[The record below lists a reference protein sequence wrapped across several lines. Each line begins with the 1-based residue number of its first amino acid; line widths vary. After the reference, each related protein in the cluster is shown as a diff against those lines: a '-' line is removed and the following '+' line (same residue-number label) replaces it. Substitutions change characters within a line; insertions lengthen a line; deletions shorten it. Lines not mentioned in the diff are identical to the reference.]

1 MTEFIRLLEESKID
15 YVKNEPMKNH
25 TSFKTGGDAAIFV
38 SPENEEELKK
48 IIEIS
53 AALFLKPF
61 IFGNGSNLLINDD
74 GIKDKPV
81 IHIGKGFDYIKD
93 IDETTIEVGAGT
105 TLATLCKYALSKEL
119 TGLEFA
125 YGIPGSCGG
134 AAVMNAGAYG
144 GEMKDVLLSCNHID
158 SKGNNG
164 SFSKEEL
171 DLSYRHSVYSDSNYV
186 ITSLVLKL
194 QKGKK
199 EEIEDKMRDL
209 IGRRKDKQP
218 LEYPSAGS
226 VFKRPEGYFAG
237 ALIEQSGLKG
247 KRIGGAM
254 VSEKHAGFII
264 NYDNATTADVLKLIK
279 YCQDTVKEK
288 FGVDLETE
296 IKYIS

>member
-1 MTEFIRLLEESKID
+1 MTEFIRLLKESKID
-15 YVKNEPMKNH
+15 YTQNEPMKNH
-25 TSFKTGGDAAIFV
+25 TSFKTGGNAAVFV
-38 SPENEEELKK
+38 SAKDETELAK
-48 IIEIS
+48 IIEITNS
-53 AALFLKPF
+53 LSLD
-61 IFGNGSNLLINDD
+61 IFVLGNGSNLLVSDD
-74 GIKDKPV
+74 GIKERPV
-81 IHIGKGFDYIKD
+81 IHIGKGLDYIKA

-105 TLATLCKYALSKEL
+105 NLSVLCKYVLSKEL

-144 GEMKDVLLSCNHID
+144 GEMKDVLVSCNHID
-158 SKGNNG
+158 SKGNKG

-171 DLSYRHSVYSDSNYV
+171 DLSYRHSIYSDSDYV

-194 QKGKK
+194 KKGKK
-199 EEIEDKMRDL
+199 EEIEEKMRDL

-264 NYDNATTADVLKLIK
+264 NYDNATTTDVLELIRF
-279 YCQDTVKEK
+279 CQKTVKEK
-288 FGVDLETE
+288 FGVELETE
-296 IKYIS
+296 IKIIN

>member
-1 MTEFIRLLEESKID
+1 
-15 YVKNEPMKNH
+15 MKNH
-25 TSFKTGGDAAIFV
+25 TSFKTGGPAAAFV
-38 SPENEEELKK
+38 SAKDEAELVK
-48 IIEIS
+48 IIETAKS
-53 AALFLKPF
+53 LSLKPF
-61 IFGNGSNLLINDD
+61 ILGNGSNLLVSDD
-74 GIKDKPV
+74 GIKERPV

-93 IDETTIEVGAGT
+93 IDECTIEVGAGT
-105 TLATLCKYALSKEL
+105 NLSVLCKYALSKEL

-144 GEMKDVLLSCNHID
+144 GEMKDVLVRCNHID
-158 SKGNNG
+158 SNGNKG

-171 DLSYRHSVYSDSNYV
+171 NLSYRHSVYSDSDYV

-194 QKGKK
+194 KKGKK
-199 EEIEDKMRDL
+199 EDIEEKMRDL

-264 NYDNATTADVLKLIK
+264 NYDNATTTDILELISF
-279 YCQDTVKEK
+279 CQNTVKEK
-288 FGVDLETE
+288 FGVELETE
-296 IKYIS
+296 IKVIE

>member
-1 MTEFIRLLEESKID
+1 MTEFIRLLEKSRID
-15 YVKNEPMKNH
+15 YTENEPMKNH
-25 TSFKTGGDAAIFV
+25 TSFKTGGPAAAFV
-38 SPENEEELKK
+38 SAKDEAELVK
-48 IIEIS
+48 IIETAKS
-53 AALFLKPF
+53 LSLKPF
-61 IFGNGSNLLINDD
+61 ILGNGSNLLVSDD
-74 GIKDKPV
+74 GIKERPV

-93 IDETTIEVGAGT
+93 IDECTIEVGAGT
-105 TLATLCKYALSKEL
+105 NLSVLCKYALSKEL

-144 GEMKDVLLSCNHID
+144 GEMKDVLVRCNHID
-158 SKGNNG
+158 SNGNKG

-171 DLSYRHSVYSDSNYV
+171 NLSYRHSVYSDSDYV

-194 QKGKK
+194 KKGKK
-199 EEIEDKMRDL
+199 EDIEEKMRDL

-264 NYDNATTADVLKLIK
+264 NYDNATTTDILELISF
-279 YCQDTVKEK
+279 CQNTVKEK
-288 FGVDLETE
+288 FGVELETE
-296 IKYIS
+296 IKVIE